1 MKKTDLSA
9 LVSPSY
15 AMNESNLESSFIP
28 TATLPNNKLS
38 KSYIEAMKA
47 LQNKIKSLE
56 IENQGLQSQSFTLK
70 QQIDRI
76 TFDCEGKENLFLNLE
91 KNLKEKLSS
100 MEKEKA
106 FALKALEEKNKEV
119 EEYRLKMEEMDTK
132 NNEEYKNFLK
142 IKTELKVK
150 KQRKNIHILLLI
162 YFLLTKG

>member
-1 MKKTDLSA
+1 MSNKMKKNDFTTLP
-9 LVSPSY
+9 SPSY
-15 AMNESNLESSFIP
+15 AINESNLDSSFVP
-28 TATLPNNKLS
+28 TATMPNNKLS

-56 IENQGLQSQSFTLK
+56 IENQGLQSQNITLK

-76 TFDCEGKENLFLNLE
+76 LYDCEGKENLFLNLE

-106 FALKALEEKNKEV
+106 FALKVLEEKNKEV
-119 EEYRLKMEEMDTK
+119 EEYHSKMEEMDNK

-142 IKTELKVK
+142 IKTELKV
-150 KQRKNIHILLLI
+150 I
-162 YFLLTKG
+162 